1 MPHAI
6 RRLVTALVLLC
17 LMLGPAAFAG
27 PSEAER
33 ALVATASPTLTTTH
47 FRFFGAPDVRGT
59 LARLA
64 EGAEPKFSLMC
75 NRLRVCDKVRPPID
89 VWVAEDAFSFAEAF
103 PEPSPMSEWA
113 AGVTFLDAQ
122 RIVLRAHGTA
132 VFTLQETF
140 DHELA
145 HVLTHVFSREGHAD
159 GGARTHWPRWFAEGL
174 AIWLSGESPG
184 ERLDQAL
191 RAAGTGSLL
200 EPERVIEDFPIEG
213 SGVSTAYAQAALA
226 VRWLVRERGPEAVL
240 AALGPLAAAPDFA
253 TTFEARFGISPE
265 ASVARG
271 SEVVDTG
278 ASFFYL
284 FWDGQL
290 IWGLATVIFLLAAWW
305 RLRER
310 RAQMAAL
317 GAAEAAAVSA
327 EDEAL
332 AAVWQASEDEPT
344 VRQPSDL
351 PLS

>member
-1 MPHAI
+1 MPHAL
-6 RRLVTALVLLC
+6 RRSLTVLVLLT
-17 LMLGPAAFAG
+17 LLSGPRALAG
-27 PSEAER
+27 PTEDEL
-33 ALVATASPTLTTTH
+33 ALVRASTPVLTTSH
-47 FRFFGAPDVRGT
+47 FRFFGTEDVHGT
-59 LARLA
+59 LSRLA

-75 NRLRVCDKVRPPID
+75 NRLRVCDKLGAPID
-89 VWVAEDAFSFAEAF
+89 VWVAEDAFTFAEAF

-145 HVLTHVFSREGHAD
+145 HVLTHVFSREGHAH
-159 GGARTHWPRWFAEGL
+159 GGGLTHWPRWFAEGL
-174 AIWLSGESPG
+174 AIWLSGEALG

-200 EPERVIEDFPIEG
+200 EPEAVVGAFPIDG

-226 VRWLVRERGPEAVL
+226 VRWLIRERGGEAVL
-240 AALGPLAAAPDFA
+240 STLERLAGAPDFDA
-253 TTFEARFGISPE
+253 AFEASFGVTPAE
-265 ASVARG
+265 SVERG
-271 SEVVDTG
+271 SESVDTG

-290 IWGLATVIFLLAAWW
+290 IWGLATVLFLLAAWW

-317 GAAEAAAVSA
+317 GAVEAAAVSA
-327 EDEAL
+327 EDAAL
-332 AAVWQASEDEPT
+332 AAAWQDAEHEAEAPRRT
-344 VRQPSDL
+344 ELQA
-351 PLS
+351 